1 MGHLQRLSNWN
12 VRRAITRRRTAQVP
26 EAIRYF
32 ARAKAQSNQ
41 PNFYSNVLQYLESL
55 EISGIESELAQ
66 GVSMLNVSPNS
77 EEQLRQLRRTFHK
90 KFSLID
96 VPVPVPLLAALVP
109 APGGVNPAAAET
121 EPPADSP
128 VDEGE
133 VVSAPQLPQHEAPPG
148 APMEPEGQ
156 NVRRGVKRE
165 AFRLDRHAFRLEV
178 AASDRSTSTQANI
191 QPPVAAPREDEL
203 PEELRRN
210 FRNALQPLR
219 TLSRCE
225 IIGDR
230 EGYALTRIGEIIAE
244 RAHRKLSAEP
254 TDGTHGDTFQTGR
267 HGASYLFNIVKTS
280 SSKVATAVEMF
291 LDHAGPART
300 CLCNLFAGAVSDAP
314 WAQGGKVAV
323 CSLVPYGKE
332 CSEDGDAYFAVHKS
346 NCSGASARWLHCTQA
361 ICSL

>member
-12 VRRAITRRRTAQVP
+12 VRSAITRRRTAQVP

-109 APGGVNPAAAET
+109 APREVNPAAAET

-128 VDEGE
+128 VDECE

-148 APMEPEGQ
+148 APMEPE
-156 NVRRGVKRE
+156 E
-165 AFRLDRHAFRLEV
+165 
-178 AASDRSTSTQANI
+178 
-191 QPPVAAPREDEL
+191 
-203 PEELRRN
+203 
-210 FRNALQPLR
+210 
-219 TLSRCE
+219 
-225 IIGDR
+225 
-230 EGYALTRIGEIIAE
+230 
-244 RAHRKLSAEP
+244 
-254 TDGTHGDTFQTGR
+254 
-267 HGASYLFNIVKTS
+267 
-280 SSKVATAVEMF
+280 
-291 LDHAGPART
+291 
-300 CLCNLFAGAVSDAP
+300 
-314 WAQGGKVAV
+314 
-323 CSLVPYGKE
+323 
-332 CSEDGDAYFAVHKS
+332 
-346 NCSGASARWLHCTQA
+346 
-361 ICSL
+361 